1 MSISVGNVL
10 IFLIYKKYQSDK
22 YGAFKLFITVQKQ
35 MLNLNLNSVSLAWIY
50 NPSYRLKQKSNDHL
64 PIYWL
69 GNTNTLSQ
77 WKISGLWMT
86 GILYDWKELEN
97 YGLS

>member
-35 MLNLNLNSVSLAWIY
+35 MLNLNLNSVSPVWVY

-69 GNTNTLSQ
+69 
-77 WKISGLWMT
+77 
-86 GILYDWKELEN
+86 
-97 YGLS
+97 